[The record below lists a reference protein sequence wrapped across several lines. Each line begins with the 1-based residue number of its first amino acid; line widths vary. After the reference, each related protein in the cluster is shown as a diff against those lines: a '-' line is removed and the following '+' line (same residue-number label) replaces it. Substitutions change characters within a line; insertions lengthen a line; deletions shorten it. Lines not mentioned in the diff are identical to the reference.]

1 MKIKLRARYRSV
13 LWFLLMVILVITGG
27 IYLTDWRTRVADS
40 NLREEILLQTEEIAT
55 AINPQLIHQLSFTAD
70 DSTSPAFQRIR
81 MQMMAY
87 SKLIR
92 QRGIYS
98 MAMRKGQ
105 IVFGPETFSRTD
117 PMSSLP
123 GTVYQKPTP
132 ADYTIFKSG
141 KPVVTGPVQDEY
153 GTFVSGLSPV
163 IDPYTGKVLMVV
175 GIDIAYS
182 EWKQSLLMVRV
193 LPVGATILTLLLIGL
208 GFLLIYRR
216 SRQQETPTGQY
227 RYIESYL
234 VAIVGVFLTIT
245 ISLVSREN
253 ERRSQASL
261 FRLQAEPYLEKVRSE
276 FRTIQ
281 QNLTL
286 VRDFFFSSHDVE
298 RSEFQRFV
306 TPITF
311 NNPGI
316 GFLWAPCVCISS
328 DAGLTDPMQTCIY
341 PVHFI
346 EPASFQRFRAGFD
359 LQSDPN
365 YRNIMQTSGSLG
377 LVTAGD
383 PEPDLDAG
391 SKKHLI
397 LAFDHVSKEQG
408 TYQDSGY
415 VVCMVDVER
424 VVDRIFGRIQ
434 DTRLKISL
442 DIVDLV
448 ASDGPKI
455 IASTNPESDQTAA
468 LSISP
473 DSYQQ
478 FAYSEI
484 SPVFAFGR
492 TYAIITYASEDYL
505 RANPLRNWYIVG
517 LSLLLSTLILT
528 ILVRFL
534 QNRQVHLSNMVSQKT
549 LELENAKNM
558 AEESDRLKSSLLLN
572 MSHELRTPLN
582 GILGYGEILGEQAT
596 DPEEKRMLNTIVLL
610 GQRLLLT
617 FTSMLKLSDL
627 EARKCHPVTEN
638 FDPVEVISEELERLR
653 YQANLKSLI
662 IREEIES
669 GLRMNTDK
677 QMFGDILF
685 FLLDNAI
692 KFTESG
698 YVAISLCRAGNGTK
712 KWIDLSIRDSGI
724 GIKEEHLKLIFEPFR
739 QASEGIGRSH
749 EGNGMG
755 LAICMRYAG
764 LLNAEI
770 KAESIYGTGSTF
782 TVRFEDHDTGK
793 VPETVSDQAS
803 PVSVARAAKKIS
815 SRKPFILIVED
826 NPANAELAAQY
837 LKQSFITDTAFSGKT
852 ALALAWQNDY
862 DLILMDINL
871 GSEMD
876 GIQASREIRTIRQYQ
891 SIPII
896 AVTGYSTTSEKKQI
910 MDQGL
915 DDFLSKPY
923 SRDDLMRIISKWLEG

>member
-1 MKIKLRARYRSV
+1 MKIRLRARYRSV
-13 LWFLLMVILVITGG
+13 LWFLFMVVIVITGG
-27 IYLTDWRTRVADS
+27 IYLTGWRARVADS

-70 DSTSPAFQRIR
+70 DSASPAFQRIR
-81 MQMMAY
+81 MQMIAY

-98 MAMRKGQ
+98 MALREGK
-105 IVFGPETFSRTD
+105 IVFGPETFSRND

-123 GTVYQKPTP
+123 GTVFQQPTP
-132 ADYTIFKSG
+132 ADYAIFRTG
-141 KPVVTGPVQDEY
+141 RPVVTGPVTDEY
-153 GTFVSGLSPV
+153 GTFISGLSPV

-182 EWKQSLLMVRV
+182 EWRQSLVMIRI
-193 LPVGATILTLLLIGL
+193 LPVGATFLTLFLIGL
-208 GFLLIYRR
+208 GFFLIYRR
-216 SRQQETPTGQY
+216 SRQTDVPTGQS

-306 TPITF
+306 SPITF

-316 GFLWAPCVCISS
+316 GFLWAPCVCINS

-346 EPASFQRFRAGFD
+346 EPSTFQRFRAGFD

-365 YRNIMQTSGSLG
+365 YRSIMQTSGSLG

-408 TYQDSGY
+408 TYQDSGF
-415 VVCMVDVER
+415 VVCMVDVAR

-448 ASDGPKI
+448 NHDGPKI
-455 IASTNPESDQTAA
+455 IASTNPETDHTAA

-473 DSYQQ
+473 DSYQR

-492 TYAIITYASEDYL
+492 TYAIITYANEDYL

-534 QNRQVHLSNMVSQKT
+534 QNRQVLLSNMVSQKT
-549 LELENAKNM
+549 LELETAKNM

-596 DPEEKRMLNTIVLL
+596 DPEEKRMLNNIVLL

-627 EARKCHPVTEN
+627 EARKCHPVAES
-638 FDPVEVISEELERLR
+638 FDPTDIIALETERLR
-653 YQANLKSLI
+653 YQADLKQLI
-662 IREEIES
+662 IREEIDP
-669 GLRMNTDK
+669 GLRMHTDK

-692 KFTESG
+692 KFTDSG
-698 YVAISLCRAGNGTK
+698 YITISLRRKTDGQK
-712 KWIDLSIRDSGI
+712 KWIDLSIKDSGI
-724 GIKEEHLKLIFEPFR
+724 GIKEEHLSIIFEPFR

-755 LAICMRYAG
+755 LAICMRYAE

-782 TVRFEDHDTGK
+782 TVRFEDQYAGQD
-793 VPETVSDQAS
+793 PETIPEQALSVSGT
-803 PVSVARAAKKIS
+803 REIKKIS
-815 SRKPFILIVED
+815 GRKPFILIVED

-837 LKQSFITDTAFSGKT
+837 LKHSCVTDTAFSGK
-852 ALALAWQNDY
+852 AAIAMAWQNDY

-871 GSEMD
+871 GSETD
-876 GIQASREIRTIRQYQ
+876 GIQATREIRNIKQYRTV
-891 SIPII
+891 PII
-896 AVTGYSTTSEKKQI
+896 AVTGYSTPSEKKQI

-915 DDFLSKPY
+915 DDFMSKPY
-923 SRDDLMRIISKWLEG
+923 SRDDLMRIIARWIA